1 VTRWALVSILA
12 WVGLAACDAHVPSL
26 PPVGP
31 ADTIVALGDS
41 LTFGTG
47 VQENESY
54 PAVLST
60 LIGRTVIRE
69 GVPGETTEQG
79 LERLPQVLES
89 HHPRLLLLC
98 LGGNDMLRKVDDAL
112 IEARLRELVSRA
124 REQGVSVMLIGVPR
138 PALLSGTAPFYHR
151 LAEDLGLPLEDK
163 VLADVLHD
171 AKLKSDAIHPNAAGY
186 RRMAEAVAKL
196 LHATGAL

>member
-1 VTRWALVSILA
+1 L
-12 WVGLAACDAHVPSL
+12 
-26 PPVGP
+26 GP

-47 VQENESY
+47 AQESQSY

-69 GVPGETTEQG
+69 GVPGETTEEG
-79 LERLPQVLES
+79 LERLSQVLET
-89 HHPRLLLLC
+89 HRPRLLLLC

-112 IEARLRELVSRA
+112 IEARLRQLVSRA
-124 REQGVSVMLIGVPR
+124 REQGVSVMMIGVPR
-138 PALLSGTAPFYHR
+138 PALLSGTAPFYPR
-151 LAEDLGLPLEDK
+151 LAKDLGLPLEDK
-163 VLADVLHD
+163 VLAEVLHD
-171 AKLKSDAIHPNAAGY
+171 ATLKSDAIHPNAAGY

-196 LHATGAL
+196 LHASGAL